1 MGNFS
6 SPLRTP
12 AFRYSTFDTPIDAG
26 TREPAHFL
34 HGHFA

>member
-12 AFRYSTFDTPIDAG
+12 AFRHSTFDTPMDAG
-26 TREPAHFL
+26 TRGAGAFL
-34 HGHFA
+34 AYAP